1 MDNSTKVVHVVM
13 DLVGM
18 NLCWGGPKG
27 RVILLDLWQLSQIAR
42 MGHPSQI
49 TFYTSREKRVLGLSI
64 DLLIVLA

>member
-1 MDNSTKVVHVVM
+1 MDNSAKVVRMVM

-18 NLCWGGPKG
+18 NFCWGAPKG
-27 RVILLDLWQLSQIAR
+27 QVILLDLWQLWQIAC

-49 TFYTSREKRVLGLSI
+49 TFYTSREKRVLGLPI